1 MNEAWL
7 LLDRRKERLKMA
19 FCYGSSHD
27 VILNVTKIRN
37 LYKINV
43 MLFVQWW
50 NIKEVVLYIRRRK
63 YKSSTYHTL
72 KQNNL
77 SYVFWLTYIFYYFNS
92 TWAHGL

>member
-7 LLDRRKERLKMA
+7 LLDKRQERLKMA

-50 NIKEVVLYIRRRK
+50 NIQEVVLYIRRKNIREVLIIHESK
-63 YKSSTYHTL
+63 TIWL
-72 KQNNL
+72 GL
-77 SYVFWLTYIFYYFNS
+77 SGTEGF
-92 TWAHGL
+92 